1 MFREQARH
9 ARDAGA
15 LRKVVQWSVA
25 LAQGDGLV
33 VAGERGK
40 QIAEAPDA
48 ALIDRRLGKATL
60 APGGFQVLRFAARLP
75 SSEDT

>member
-25 LAQGDGLV
+25 FAQGDGLV
-33 VAGERGK
+33 VAVERRK
-40 QIAEAPDA
+40 KVTKAPNA

-60 APGGFQVLRFAARLP
+60 APGGSQVLRFEPGILP
-75 SSEDT
+75 VTDK